1 MKIRY
6 LFIFSLVLFLS
17 CTEDRVIPSNDIVID
32 GNSKLIHYWNFNSL
46 AAGTLDAVA
55 ADFTLLPSLNPSI
68 TYEGTGAGYMDSFS
82 PGYDSNARNGDA
94 AGTGLRARNP
104 SDTRSL
110 ILDIPTVGFQKIV
123 VQFATARS
131 SSNGAAQQNY
141 SYTIDGT
148 NYTTEGLAITSH
160 NMDIDPLNAV
170 VTLDFRSIET
180 VNNNTNFKLKI
191 DFAGDTVAGTSGNN
205 RFDNVTVIG
214 NDAPPAN
221 LGYLATNNF
230 TINQAITPL
239 SPTVVGSV
247 SSYSVSPAL
256 PAGLALDP
264 ATGVISGTPTQLSVA
279 TNYTVTATNST
290 GSATFVLSIAVS
302 AVVDNTLYLIHYWN
316 FNTLPAGTLTTIPA
330 DASLLSTLTTT
341 ITYPGSGAGY
351 LDQVSPGSA
360 LNSQNGAIDGLGLR
374 ARNPSDTRSLIISAS
389 TLGYKNIAV
398 KFATD
403 RTSSGATVQNY
414 SYTVDGTN
422 YITTGLATTTFSP
435 NVDPNYDVITL
446 DFSSIATVVNNPNF
460 KIKIDFGGS
469 TASGAS
475 GNNRFDNIT
484 IQGNIL

>member
-1 MKIRY
+1 
-6 LFIFSLVLFLS
+6 
-17 CTEDRVIPSNDIVID
+17 
-32 GNSKLIHYWNFNSL
+32 
-46 AAGTLDAVA
+46 
-55 ADFTLLPSLNPSI
+55 
-68 TYEGTGAGYMDSFS
+68 
-82 PGYDSNARNGDA
+82 
-94 AGTGLRARNP
+94 
-104 SDTRSL
+104 
-110 ILDIPTVGFQKIV
+110 
-123 VQFATARS
+123 
-131 SSNGAAQQNY
+131 
-141 SYTIDGT
+141 
-148 NYTTEGLAITSH
+148 
-160 NMDIDPLNAV
+160 LNAV
-170 VTLDFRSIET
+170 VGLDFRTIAA
-180 VNNNTNFKLKI
+180 VNNNANFKLKI
-191 DFAGDTVAGTSGNN
+191 DFAGDTAAGTSGNN
-205 RFDNVTVIG
+205 RFDNVTVFG

-239 SPTVVGSV
+239 SPTIVGSV
-247 SSYSVSPAL
+247 TSYSVSPAL

-264 ATGVISGTPTQLSVA
+264 ATGVISGTPTQLSAA

-330 DASLLSTLTTT
+330 DASLLSTSSTT

-360 LNSQNGAIDGLGLR
+360 LNSQNGDIDGLGLR
-374 ARNPSDTRSLIISAS
+374 ARNPSDTRSLLISAS
-389 TLGYKNIAV
+389 TLGYKNIVV

-414 SYTVDGTN
+414 SYTIDGTT
-422 YITTGLATTTFSP
+422 YITTGLTTTTFSP